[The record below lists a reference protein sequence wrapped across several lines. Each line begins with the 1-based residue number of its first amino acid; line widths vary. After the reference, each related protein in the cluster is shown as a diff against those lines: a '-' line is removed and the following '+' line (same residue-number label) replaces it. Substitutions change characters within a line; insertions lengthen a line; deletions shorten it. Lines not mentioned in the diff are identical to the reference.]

1 MAQVEAMLADL
12 RWSGMPE
19 DQIELA
25 REEALRRWGEID
37 EALRIHPAN
46 ETAVRLFL
54 SMGTQWR
61 LAGVGTMQRALI
73 IRTGLDYGAIEVT
86 ARLLGQDAPT
96 PDTFARL
103 RILEGAAIEAMAE
116 MRETR

>member
-54 SMGTQWR
+54 SMATQWR